1 MYQPVKRDLN
11 GVPKFC
17 YTTWVP
23 GTVLGCFDISMLF
36 SFLHFEMA
44 VFGG

>member
-23 GTVLGCFDISMLF
+23 GTVLGTGERKAKDL
-36 SFLHFEMA
+36 
-44 VFGG
+44 

>member
-11 GVPKFC
+11 RVPKIY

-23 GTVLGCFDISMLF
+23 GTVLGIG
-36 SFLHFEMA
+36 ERKA
-44 VFGG
+44 KKR